1 MFRRTSAL
9 ISCLLIASS
18 AALAATG
25 TAGATPRVPMGV
37 YARISLDSIY
47 KNAMTVVGSDTS
59 AAELSP
65 RRSPDATLAPLD
77 ATVVNYITA
86 LLDNPAVS
94 GIAAESSWGLLNPGN
109 PGPDL
114 SDPAPGSYNWGP
126 LDDLFIAVNQ
136 WNTANADLPPKTI
149 QFLLI
154 PGFASPG
161 WVLSDIDDSVCGTGI
176 KPVSCT
182 GSCDG
187 LFMTPYPSPIVP
199 AVSNKCGYTTIFYR
213 VEADPIEQ
221 LPLPLPW
228 NAVYKNDWKA
238 FLTAFNKQ
246 VLEQPSHTAFVSIA
260 VAGPTASSTE
270 MILPSSDNQKPG
282 LNSAGLL
289 ALKTGKKGVVPP
301 GEKPVGF
308 AVPDAWNALLHN
320 FYAPDADYQNSD
332 LAFLDEWNDAIDA
345 YGKIFS
351 GITLILT
358 TSTDALPDF
367 PANTDES
374 LLVPALGFGSDCDDG
389 PLASI
394 RAMNCS
400 AVTQVLA
407 HFTRPSVGGKNAKST
422 QENGMTASRDGSDLG
437 TNAVK
442 WLAMISAS
450 GKAVLPGTSDSIPRI
465 LGGMQFSTLFSDST
479 FNSRLGGSPLQA
491 EGCPTFPK
499 PLCKGLMPSKGLDNV
514 QKLSFFPGTP
524 AGPVWDASL
533 SVDYSHWI
541 YSYAPMNY
549 TQIYDSDI
557 LYGSGLSGCPF
568 ENITGNPAMGIPPD
582 VSTCSAQP
590 HTALL
595 RDAQTTQEELELT
608 NQILLFLAEPATP

>member
-1 MFRRTSAL
+1 MIRRISVL
-9 ISCLLIASS
+9 IFFLLIASA

-25 TAGATPRVPMGV
+25 TAGTTPRVPMGV

-65 RRSPDATLAPLD
+65 RRSPDVTLAPLD
-77 ATVVNYITA
+77 ATVVNYITV

-94 GIAAESSWGLLNPGN
+94 GIAAEASWGLLNPGN
-109 PGPDL
+109 PGPDP

-136 WNTANADLPPKTI
+136 WNTAHADLPPKTV
-149 QFLLI
+149 QFLLV

-161 WVLSDIDDSVCGTGI
+161 WVFSDIDAGVCGSGTH
-176 KPVSCT
+176 PVSCT

-187 LFMTPYPSPIVP
+187 LFITPYPSPIVP
-199 AVSNKCGYTTIFYR
+199 AVSNKCGYTTLFYK

-246 VLEQPSHTAFVSIA
+246 VQLQPSHTAFVSIA

-270 MILPSSDNQKPG
+270 MILPSSNNQKPG

-289 ALKTGKKGVVPP
+289 ALKTGKEGVVPP

-308 AVPDAWNALLHN
+308 TVPDAWDALLHN
-320 FYAPDADYQNSD
+320 FYAPDATYQNSD
-332 LAFLDEWNDAIDA
+332 LAFVDEWNAAIDA

-367 PANTDES
+367 PANTNTL
-374 LLVPALGFGSDCDDG
+374 LLVPAAGFESDCDD
-389 PLASI
+389 PKASPI

-407 HFTRPSVGGKNAKST
+407 HFTTPAVGGKNAKST

-442 WLAMISAS
+442 WLAAISAS

-465 LGGMQFSTLFSDST
+465 LGGMQFSHSFSET
-479 FNSRLGGSPLQA
+479 TINARLGGSPLQA

-499 PLCKGLMPSKGLDNV
+499 TLCKWLMPSKGLDNV
-514 QKLSFFPGTP
+514 QMLSFFPGTP

-533 SVDYSHWI
+533 SVDYHHWI

-549 TQIYDSDI
+549 VQIYDSDI
-557 LYGSGLSGCPF
+557 LYGSGLSGCNF
-568 ENITGNPAMGIPPD
+568 EEITGNPAENKPD
-582 VSTCSAQP
+582 VNTCPALP
-590 HTALL
+590 HTALF

-608 NQILLFLAEPATP
+608 NQILLFLAEPAAP